1 MGFMEFM
8 AISLSILDFDWVK
21 ESDVSTTVWG
31 GMAVSTNLNHQNAT
45 IITAF
50 VHSSL
55 RI

>member
-8 AISLSILDFDWVK
+8 AISLSILDFDWVG

-31 GMAVSTNLNHQNAT
+31 GMAVNTNLNHENAT
-45 IITAF
+45 IVTAF